1 MFERNGRGV
10 VLTDAGSRLLEHTR
24 GILTQVGRARQELEE
39 QRTGDSGHFAL
50 GLPPSLG
57 RTITVPLVKAFSEQL
72 PHLRLAT
79 VEGLSAYIIEWL
91 NLGRVDCALVYNAA
105 PSPAYDLQPLLEEQ
119 LFLVTPASDKAV
131 RRQRRTVT
139 LAELTQYPL
148 IIPSRPHAMRMS
160 VENAMATIDQKI
172 RVVHEIESIP
182 AIVDLVRQGHGYAV
196 LPLNAVRS
204 SPFASEGA
212 DETDTLPGAEDPLVD
227 RDIGAAAQ
235 GHAAAARERDHPRG
249 DPARNSRFG
258 GETVSDPGRDYD
270 DIPGTYVYD
279 ARRGRV
285 GYALNMFCM
294 SLNKA
299 ENRQAFKQDEAAYVD
314 RFVLSPEQRRAV
326 LARDWLGML
335 KVGRQHL
342 LHHQDRVL

>member
-1 MFERNGRGV
+1 MELRQLEYFKHVAELGSFTRAATFLSVVQPALSRQVRQLEIELGQTLFERNGRGV
-10 VLTDAGSRLLEHTR
+10 ILTDAGSRLLEHTR

-105 PSPAYDLQPLLEEQ
+105 ASPAYDLQPLLEEQ
-119 LFLVTPASDKAV
+119 LFLVAPAGDKVV

-139 LAELTQYPL
+139 LAELSQYPL

-160 VENAMATIDQKI
+160 VENAMANLDQKI

-196 LPLNAVRS
+196 LPVNAVRS
-204 SPFASEGA
+204 SPFA
-212 DETDTLPGAEDPLVD
+212 
-227 RDIGAAAQ
+227 
-235 GHAAAARERDHPRG
+235 
-249 DPARNSRFG
+249 
-258 GETVSDPGRDYD
+258 GEVQMKP
-270 DIPGTYVYD
+270 I
-279 ARRGRV
+279 
-285 GYALNMFCM
+285 
-294 SLNKA
+294 
-299 ENRQAFKQDEAAYVD
+299 
-314 RFVLSPEQRRAV
+314 LSPALRTPLSIATSALRPKGTLLRRASEIIREV
-326 LARDWLGML
+326 I
-335 KVGRQHL
+335 RQEIP
-342 LHHQDRVL
+342 DSEVNP